1 MDEKNSEFPLLYH
14 AHHSRHDE
22 DLPFWKALAWKAPIA
37 RHAGALLELGCG
49 TGRVLLPLAETGLQA
64 FGLDKDAG
72 MLAVLKRN
80 LQPNL
85 RQRVHV
91 WLSNVTQFHLDKKFA
106 CILLPCNT
114 LSTLSKLTRQAMFS
128 NVRRHLQPEG
138 VFAASLPNPEL
149 LRRLPATSE
158 AEVEEI
164 FPHPRDGEPVQ
175 VSSYWKREGQSF
187 KVFWNYDHLL
197 PDGHVERVSAQAVH
211 QLNSAEGYLSELKAA
226 GFSRIQVYGDFDW
239 SKYTH
244 RSPSLIL
251 IAAG

>member
-1 MDEKNSEFPLLYH
+1 MDEKNSELPLLYH
-14 AHHSRHDE
+14 AHHSRHHE
-22 DLPFWKALAWKAPIA
+22 DLSFWKALAWEAPTSH
-37 RHAGALLELGCG
+37 HAGSLLELGCG
-49 TGRVLLPLAETGLQA
+49 TGRVLIPLAESGLQV

-72 MLAVLKRN
+72 MLAILKRN
-80 LQPNL
+80 LQPHL

-91 WLSNVTQFHLDKKFA
+91 WLSSVTQFHLDKQFA

-114 LSTLSKLTRQAMFS
+114 LSTFSKHTRQAMFS
-128 NVRRHLQPEG
+128 NVLRHLQPNG

-158 AEVEEI
+158 AEVEEV

-175 VSSYWKREGQSF
+175 VSSHWKREGQSF

-197 PDGHVERVSAQAVH
+197 PDGRVERVSAQAVH
-211 QLNSAEGYLSELKAA
+211 QLNSADEYLSELEAA
-226 GFSRIQVYGDFDW
+226 GFFRLQVYGDFDW
-239 SKYTH
+239 SEYTR

-251 IAAG
+251 VAAG